1 VTMKTAAFFV
11 MMILP
16 LAFATGSAQA
26 FQVYTPDQLEN
37 GIGVRG
43 GVGFK
48 DTMAEPNTGPKFEFR
63 ASTGMR
69 GNDSSMMFGGRSSDY
84 TNWYGRKDTGGRSYG
99 DQRNSNY
106 QSCTGSD
113 SQVGM
118 LNSFGGGTSGA
129 YPCQRF
135 R

>member
-1 VTMKTAAFFV
+1 MKTAALFL

-16 LAFATGSAQA
+16 LAFATSDAQA

-43 GVGFK
+43 SIGFK
-48 DTMAEPNTGPKFEFR
+48 DTMADQPTGPTFEFR

-69 GNDSSMMFGGRSSDY
+69 GNDSSLMFGGRPSDY
-84 TNWYGRKDTGGRSYG
+84 NNWYGRQDTGGRSYR
-99 DQRNSNY
+99 DQRNTNY
-106 QSCTGSD
+106 QSCTGTD

-118 LNSFGGGTSGA
+118 LNAFGSGSSGA